1 MLLGD
6 SALIDIRSDKKN
18 CVSDMNV
25 ICNSWENK
33 LLLLLLLLLKI
44 SHQQRTLAKHD

>member
-6 SALIDIRSDKKN
+6 SALIDTRSDKKN

-25 ICNSWENK
+25 MCNSWENK
-33 LLLLLLLLLKI
+33 LLLLLLLKI